1 MAKGK
6 KMDQSW
12 MVSCSNDMDP
22 TSKII
27 LITYKSN
34 VGEVH
39 SMALISITAPN
50 NIQEPQAKVIGSFS
64 TLVLFIFAFDYEVY
78 MN

>member
-1 MAKGK
+1 
-6 KMDQSW
+6 

-50 NIQEPQAKVIGSFS
+50 NIQEPQAKVIGKHA
-64 TLVLFIFAFDYEVY
+64 LFKYLINTHFR
-78 MN
+78 